1 MRALICLLFTCFSI
15 LIFAQEETSPEK
27 LELQNRYKAF
37 LAGKGYDPEIDSDG
51 DVKFMYNDRRYY
63 ITLHEGDAKFFRI
76 ATIGKLTLTSE
87 ESINQVYSI
96 CHDITKDVKIS
107 KVYWLDDYLWTS
119 TELLLNNP
127 DDYIGIFDRGLKE
140 TEKTYLKFVTAW
152 KNRGD

>member
-1 MRALICLLFTCFSI
+1 MRILICLLITCLSFLS
-15 LIFAQEETSPEK
+15 LAQEETSQEK

-37 LAGKGYDPEIDSDG
+37 LAGKGYSPEIDSDG
-51 DVKFMYNDRRYY
+51 DVKFRYNDRNYY
-63 ITLHEGDAKFFRI
+63 ITLHEGDEKFFRI

-87 ESINQVYSI
+87 ESINQVYAI

-127 DDYIGIFDRGLKE
+127 DDYIGIFDRGLEE
-140 TEKTYLKFVTAW
+140 TEKAYLKFVTAW
-152 KNRGD
+152 KNRE